1 MNTALEPLEHAP
13 DTYQIS
19 QEMQDGMDE
28 TLLYA
33 EDMRNLLV
41 RAEFVARQR
50 RFDSKFGELV

>member
-1 MNTALEPLEHAP
+1 MNTTPEPMDHSP
-13 DTYQIS
+13 DTFQLS
-19 QEMQDGMDE
+19 PDMEAGMDE

-41 RAEFVARQR
+41 RAEFLAKQK